1 MRKGKNR
8 IGQNI
13 IKNIK
18 RNISMENR
26 VPNYLRVEN
35 MEWKRGDEIR
45 ALFKLRCDNLEE
57 KNKYWLGIEEG
68 ECLFCGESEDNL
80 IILKN
85 ARKQEF

>member
-1 MRKGKNR
+1 
-8 IGQNI
+8 
-13 IKNIK
+13 
-18 RNISMENR
+18 MENR

-68 ECLFCGESEDNL
+68 ECLFCGE
-80 IILKN
+80 
-85 ARKQEF
+85 RR